1 MIVRLMELCA
11 LGILYLW
18 KIYIFLSC
26 SSTESML
33 THGSLH
39 CPIVV
44 LILISG
50 LSPTMYVQ
58 PKVCEFQDPK
68 IQIYDV

>member
-1 MIVRLMELCA
+1 
-11 LGILYLW
+11 
-18 KIYIFLSC
+18 
-26 SSTESML
+26 ML